1 MNQVR
6 EAANQA
12 AQPGHPGARDARIP
26 LLVIGGPTT
35 TGKTALAL
43 AVAARI
49 PAEIVSAD
57 SMAVY
62 RGMDIGTAKPTPA
75 EQRLARFHLL
85 DLIPPEEPYSLARFL
100 TDASA
105 AIEDIAARGYLP
117 ILCGG
122 TGLYVRAL
130 LHGFSLPRT
139 DYADATALRERLEAR
154 LAVEGLEPLIGELLA
169 ADPSAA
175 TQVELPNP
183 RRVLRALE
191 IVTLTG
197 LPLAEA
203 RGRAPQTSPR
213 YRHESYGLLCP
224 RPVLYRRLDDRVDR
238 MLAAGW
244 VDEVRGVLTRLRPG
258 STALQALGYRHLAAH
273 LRGEETLDEAVR
285 RTKRDTRRFAKR
297 QVTWWKREPGLRWL
311 SWETA
316 MDFGAVALVLTRAA
330 RRLLSGRDV

>member
-1 MNQVR
+1 MSG
-6 EAANQA
+6 E
-12 AQPGHPGARDARIP
+12 HARDLPAASAPTEPDGPGVP
-26 LLVIGGPTT
+26 LLVIGGPTA

-43 AVAARI
+43 AVADRV

-62 RGMDIGTAKPTPA
+62 QGMDIGTAKPTP
-75 EQRLARFHLL
+75 EERRRARFHLL
-85 DLIPPEEPYSLARFL
+85 DLIPPEEPYTLARFL

-105 AIEDIAARGYLP
+105 AIEDVVARGRLP

-139 DYADATALRERLEAR
+139 QYAEATALRERLLAR
-154 LAVEGLEPLIGELLA
+154 LAREGIEPLIGELLA
-169 ADPSAA
+169 ADPAA
-175 TQVELPNP
+175 ARQVELRNP

-197 LPLAEA
+197 RPLAES
-203 RGRAPQTSPR
+203 RGLSQRPSRR

-224 RPVLYRRLDDRVDR
+224 RPVLYRRLEDRVDR

-244 VDEVRGVLTRLRPG
+244 VDEVRGLLARLRPG
-258 STALQALGYRHLAAH
+258 CTALQALGYRHLAAH
-273 LRGEETLDEAVR
+273 LRGEQTLDEAIR

-297 QVTWWKREPGLRWL
+297 QVTWWKREPSLRWL
-311 SWETA
+311 PWETPA
-316 MDFGAVALVLTRAA
+316 DLAAAALVLTRAA
-330 RRLLSGRDV
+330 RRLLYGPDR